1 MQQADGLPLQQSD
14 EYAIQKCC
22 MSVEA
27 VAPLSDNPAIELPA
41 GAPLRQGCYT
51 TSLGAIA
58 ARCLP

>member
-14 EYAIQKCC
+14 KYAIQKCC

-41 GAPLRQGCYT
+41 VRAMD
-51 TSLGAIA
+51 
-58 ARCLP
+58 